1 MAHVPP
7 KVANAQ
13 AQATLDLVADT
24 TNDPMV
30 RVTRAS
36 KRCKTAESLLAVGS
50 ISETEYAQHETFQ
63 AHCIATATGGAAGV
77 GAPAWFGPAV
87 AAALAA
93 ALAPVNARLTSIEG
107 RMTNIEARQANVVAS
122 DSEDLL
128 QPLINAAGVPFPNFP
143 GTYGDLL
150 NMNDNEMSAF
160 LAHYGLVP
168 VDDDDKTLKRH
179 QIKKFI
185 GMRIG

>member
-1 MAHVPP
+1 MDDHDVPP
-7 KVANAQ
+7 KNDESSTRSPEEAAWKVLMEGVD
-13 AQATLDLVADT
+13 TVAD
-24 TNDPMV
+24 PKV
-30 RVTRAS
+30 RVSPAAAKRRKSEGAS
-36 KRCKTAESLLAVGS
+36 TETENMNLKARSIEDAVTAAVGK
-50 ISETEYAQHETFQ
+50 IDD
-63 AHCIATATGGAAGV
+63 V
-77 GAPAWFGPAV
+77 PAMGE
-87 AAALAA
+87 ALATT
-93 ALAPVNARLTSIEG
+93 LAPVNARLTSIEG